1 MNQPR
6 ALTSDELRDKI
17 LRHMKGLVHYW
28 ANIVEGG
35 STQARIDGAMFSV
48 LAMLDGSAMD
58 IVAFDL
64 VARPHEDD
72 KEYCIDKGENWVEEG
87 TVISTTLHEYWHGIE
102 VDAG

>member
-1 MNQPR
+1 
-6 ALTSDELRDKI
+6 
-17 LRHMKGLVHYW
+17 
-28 ANIVEGG
+28 
-35 STQARIDGAMFSV
+35 
-48 LAMLDGSAMD
+48 MLDGSAMD